1 MNYYMGEYK
10 RMMRSLKELGSEKK
24 TTLLSLYIYTFIR
37 GAGRAS
43 YMFLYP
49 LFLISIGYSTKDL
62 GSIATIASALII
74 LILPIVGHLVDLG
87 WAIEVL
93 FLSGLSMSLALIL
106 PVVYPSFYSLVI
118 SYALNM
124 LSLYLWSPS
133 RNKIIGTI
141 IPQILLGRVY
151 SLFVILFNSSR
162 TVTPFILG
170 RLTETIGYGYLM
182 IWMGIFSLA
191 GTIIVYVI
199 LILRQNMFSR
209 TSIGRADIIN
219 SYKVM
224 FMFDKSVITI
234 VLFALIDS
242 FAWRLWF
249 PLLNAYLKEYRG
261 LADPIIGDY
270 NTVIGLS
277 MLVTSYFAGVI
288 TDKIKPVKSLITYEL
303 IGAAGILLINLPYP
317 YIHLSALL
325 IGFSIAFWV
334 SAYNTLVTIM
344 YGIEKIGRLRVL
356 TDSARNISSIP
367 APQIGGYLMSI
378 DPLITFIMSALLML
392 IAIMPLRKIRV
403 KTS

>member
-1 MNYYMGEYK
+1 MGN
-10 RMMRSLKELGSEKK
+10 EKK
-24 TTLLSLYIYTFIR
+24 ITLISLYIYTFIR

-62 GSIATIASALII
+62 GLIATIASALII
-74 LILPIVGHLVDLG
+74 VILPIIGHLVDLG

-93 FLSGLSMSLALIL
+93 FLSGLSLSLALII
-106 PVVYPSFYSLVI
+106 PVIYPSFYSLII

-133 RNKIIGTI
+133 RNKIIGAI

-162 TVTPFILG
+162 TITPFILG
-170 RLTETIGYGYLM
+170 RLTETFGYEYLM
-182 IWMGIFSLA
+182 IWMGIFSFA
-191 GTIIVYVI
+191 GTFIVYLI
-199 LILRQNMFSR
+199 LVLRQNMFSR
-209 TSIGRADIIN
+209 APIGKADVIN
-219 SYKVM
+219 SYKAM
-224 FMFDKSVITI
+224 LAFDKSVIAI
-234 VLFALIDS
+234 IIFALIDS

-249 PLLNAYLKEYRG
+249 PLLNAYLKEYRRFT
-261 LADPIIGDY
+261 DPIIGDY

-288 TDKIKPVKSLITYEL
+288 TDRIKPIKSLIVYEL
-303 IGAAGILLINLPYP
+303 IGAVGILLINLPHP

-334 SAYNTLVTIM
+334 SAYNTLITVM
-344 YGIEKIGRLRVL
+344 YGVEKIGRLRVL
-356 TDSARNISSIP
+356 TDSVRNISSIP

-378 DPLITFIMSALLML
+378 NPLITFTISALLMS
-392 IAIMPLRKIRV
+392 IAIIPLRKIRV